1 MEVGWDG
8 WGGEGWGTQRMPGG
22 SAREVEGGAQSA
34 EHSSPRRGYREIA
47 RLSERDG
54 KRRMRQDT
62 ELETVLC
69 CEFSDEPIA
78 KHALA
83 AVARVGGLTRT
94 LVSSNSVLTSTCD
107 FCGFQFN
114 VVKCCVTKILVHKY
128 SQVDSKWMHVFYNAI
143 EREDRHEQ
151 PHLYT
156 TNYDRK
162 ITI

>member
-1 MEVGWDG
+1 M
-8 WGGEGWGTQRMPGG
+8 GGLGRGRLGYPEDTWG
-22 SAREVEGGAQSA
+22 SAREVEGGAQSTLLRD
-34 EHSSPRRGYREIA
+34 EGIERLRI
-47 RLSERDG
+47 LSERDG

-83 AVARVGGLTRT
+83 AVARVGGLSRT
-94 LVSSNSVLTSTCD
+94 PVSSHSVFAPTCD

-114 VVKCCVTKILVHKY
+114 VVKCCVTMILVHKY